1 MRNAILIPHDRERL
15 TPVTLT
21 TKEPVAQ
28 TIGCCGAPQS
38 LGFQP
43 LRHRCLRSVL
53 IEAIEANFIVRR
65 VNRNAITGV
74 GTLAEVVSGRILRV
88 TNGADDI
95 QIETL
100 GEFPVAI
107 IVRGNCHD
115 RTGAVIHK
123 DIVSNEDGD
132 TLLVHRVNCPKAG
145 EDTRLLP
152 CVFCA
157 LLRGLCG
164 SLCAVS
170 GHCFCRSF
178 IARAPFR
185 ASSLRPRC
193 RKFERSLVRGRTG
206 SGSTKEGMLGRPDH
220 EGRSKERIG
229 TCRVNGELAV

>member
-15 TPVTLT
+15 APVTLT
-21 TKEPVAQ
+21 AKEPVAQ
-28 TIGCCGAPQS
+28 AIGCCGAPQS

-43 LRHRCLRSVL
+43 LRHRCLCSIL
-53 IEAIEANFIVRR
+53 IEAIEADFLIGR
-65 VNRNAITGV
+65 VDSNTVTGV
-74 GTLAEVVSGRILRV
+74 GALSQIVGRGILSITDRANDIQMETTRKLPVTIIMRRNRHDGASSVIHQHVVS
-88 TNGADDI
+88 N
-95 QIETL
+95 
-100 GEFPVAI
+100 
-107 IVRGNCHD
+107 
-115 RTGAVIHK
+115 K
-123 DIVSNEDGD
+123 DGD
-132 TLLVHRVNCPKAG
+132 TLLVHGVNCPQTS
-145 EDTRLLP
+145 EDTGLLP
-152 CVFCA
+152 GIFCA

-164 SLCAVS
+164 SLCTVS

-229 TCRVNGELAV
+229 TCRVNGELAI